1 MFQDSVS
8 LRHTELRRRRRYKI
22 ASRTYLG
29 YALATL
35 EGSFAALMVAF
46 LAAFVPEGIPWGAS
60 EAPIVSAIGVGAVV
74 AARALGP
81 ARTLLTLSTK
91 RLFLPEAA
99 TAFLSGIGLVWLL
112 QLIAGAPFV
121 APDLQVWKW
130 LVLAAVFVCLA
141 RGLIYGRI
149 LAMFAVGQLQIE
161 RTALVGV
168 GEDLTQF
175 ERGARIWRSGGQV
188 MARLSLESAEV
199 DISDQPATQFLA
211 DCARRGCDRLVLI
224 GVNSGTPLATAI
236 LEAARP
242 YALDVAF
249 APAWRGDQ
257 QRVRLLDVLHLG
269 PANAV
274 RVVRKPLSD
283 GQLALKRALDILGA
297 ILALFI
303 SAPLLLLVTLAIRL
317 DSSGPVLYRQ
327 ERRGFNGNSFHI
339 LKFRSMRVTEDGRA
353 MRPATMG
360 DARITRVGRF
370 IRRTS
375 IDELP
380 QLLNVIS
387 GTMSLVGPRPHAISH
402 DAELSRRFAL
412 YAARQRIKPGITGW
426 AQVNGSRGEI
436 ASQAQVEDRT
446 LYDLEYI
453 ENWSLALE
461 IRILWLT
468 VFSTKVHSNAR

>member
-1 MFQDSVS
+1 MFQDSVT

-99 TAFLSGIGLVWLL
+99 TPFLSGIGLVWLL

-211 DCARRGCDRLVLI
+211 DCARRGCDRH
-224 GVNSGTPLATAI
+224 
-236 LEAARP
+236 RP
-242 YALDVAF
+242 YAGELAAALERNEWRAL
-249 APAWRGDQ
+249 APAGLHGPRTARRERTALRQIFRIGNGAGNGDQ
-257 QRVRLLDVLHLG
+257 
-269 PANAV
+269 PFAA
-274 RVVRKPLSD
+274 
-283 GQLALKRALDILGA
+283 A
-297 ILALFI
+297 I
-303 SAPLLLLVTLAIRL
+303 
-317 DSSGPVLYRQ
+317 
-327 ERRGFNGNSFHI
+327 
-339 LKFRSMRVTEDGRA
+339 
-353 MRPATMG
+353 
-360 DARITRVGRF
+360 GRF
-370 IRRTS
+370 
-375 IDELP
+375 
-380 QLLNVIS
+380 
-387 GTMSLVGPRPHAISH
+387 
-402 DAELSRRFAL
+402 
-412 YAARQRIKPGITGW
+412 
-426 AQVNGSRGEI
+426 
-436 ASQAQVEDRT
+436 
-446 LYDLEYI
+446 LE
-453 ENWSLALE
+453 NP
-461 IRILWLT
+461 
-468 VFSTKVHSNAR
+468 